1 MMEIEMSIWQIFVV
15 KEWKKNLNEL
25 IDIALIHFDC
35 ITNPLIL
42 TLKLAHVNGK
52 IDGAFI
58 LTA

>member
-1 MMEIEMSIWQIFVV
+1 M
-15 KEWKKNLNEL
+15 KKKILNEL

-42 TLKLAHVNGK
+42 TLKLAYVNDK